1 MIGPTRI
8 ATLGATAVALAV
20 PTVATAVVTTAPAVA
35 AARITVTNGSGAAT
49 ATTDGTTTL
58 TVTGRGFQSIKGGAG
73 GIYVAFGW
81 VSDPDGSSW
90 KPSKG
95 GLTGDDYRYVPD
107 SESASNAGHQ
117 RFLAFPGAETADS
130 ANGTISA
137 SGGWSTT
144 LTVPGA
150 VFQSVDRSGK
160 AVDVDCTKVT
170 CGVITIGAHGIK
182 NPTNETFTPVRFVAG
197 PSSTG
202 APKAAATQAPAAA
215 PAATVPPAA
224 PRAARP
230 SVGVDR
236 ATAVVG
242 RVLTFTGKGFLPGEQ
257 VVATLDDGIAAVGPL
272 SAGQSGEVAGVLQ
285 LPASITA
292 GTHVLKLSGA
302 ASGAVPTVT
311 FPIAPAPA
319 VVDATVDES
328 ASDDGPT
335 TAAWIFMAA
344 AGLLLLLAVIGA
356 FLRVR
361 RARSRRPDAPASAP
375 TASDPLAAFERGDTS
390 VDVDPYG
397 TSDRTVTR

>member
-1 MIGPTRI
+1 MTGLTRV
-8 ATLGATAVALAV
+8 AVLGVTAVALAV
-20 PTVATAVVTTAPAVA
+20 PANPFTAAPAGA

-81 VSDPDGSSW
+81 VSDPDGASW
-90 KPSKG
+90 KPSNG

-150 VFQSVDRSGK
+150 RFQSVDRSGS
-160 AVDVDCTKVT
+160 AVEVDCTRVT

-182 NPTNETFTPVRFVAG
+182 NPRNETFTPVRFVAG
-197 PSSTG
+197 SSKAAT
-202 APKAAATQAPAAA
+202 PKAAATQAPAAA
-215 PAATVPPAA
+215 AA
-224 PRAARP
+224 PTAPPTAPARAAKP
-230 SVGVDR
+230 MVGVDR

-242 RVLTFTGKGFLPGEQ
+242 RVLTFTGRGFLPGEQ

-272 SAGQSGEVAGVLQ
+272 SAGQSGEIAGVLQ
-285 LPASITA
+285 LPATITA

-302 ASGAVPTVT
+302 ASGAAPTVA

-319 VVDATVDES
+319 VVDAGVEEA

-344 AGLLLLLAVIGA
+344 AGLLLLLAVVGA
-356 FLRVR
+356 LVRVR
-361 RARSRRPDAPASAP
+361 RARRTTPDEPPAHP
-375 TASDPLAAFERGDTS
+375 FAAFDRGDTT
-390 VDVDPYG
+390 VDTEAYG
-397 TSDRTVTR
+397 APTRTATR